1 MTFAIIFPQ
10 IDPVLIAFGPIAI
23 RWYSLAYIAGLVLG
37 WRYLRF
43 LAARSAAAIKD
54 ADIDDYLVWAT
65 MGVIFGG
72 RLGYVLFY
80 QFGYFFDNMLQIFAV
95 WRGGMSFHGGFL
107 GGVILSLIFCRQR
120 KIPPL
125 IFGDLVACVAPIGLF
140 FGRLA
145 NFINGELFGRVSD
158 APWAIVFPRGG
169 PFPRHPSQLYEAA
182 LEGLVLFLL
191 LALVWCM
198 PNLRQRAGLLTGV
211 FVTGYATSR
220 TIVEFFRQPDEHLGF
235 LTLGATMGQW
245 LTLPMFLVGLFL
257 IVRAKPKK
265 MELQGQKRDK
275 TG

>member
-1 MTFAIIFPQ
+1 MTFVIPFPQ

-43 LAARSAAAIKD
+43 LAARSAADIKD

-65 MGVIFGG
+65 LGVILGG

-80 QFGYFFDNMLQIFAV
+80 QFGYFLDNPLQIFAV

-107 GGVILSLIFCRQR
+107 GVVIASLIFCRQR
-120 KIPPL
+120 QISPL

-158 APWAIVFPRGG
+158 APWAMVFPRGG
-169 PFPRHPSQLYEAA
+169 PDPRHPSQLYEAA
-182 LEGLVLFLL
+182 LEGLVLFFL
-191 LALVWCM
+191 LAVVWRM
-198 PNLRQRAGLLTGV
+198 PNLRRRAGLLTGV
-211 FVTGYATSR
+211 FVAGYATSR
-220 TIVEFFRQPDEHLGF
+220 MIVELFRQPDAHLGF
-235 LTLGATMGQW
+235 LILGGTMGQW
-245 LTLPMFLVGLFL
+245 LSLPMFLVGLFL
-257 IVRAKPKK
+257 IVRAKPRNPAP
-265 MELQGQKRDK
+265 QGR
-275 TG
+275 